1 MPHKTVLRVA
11 KLASFGSIQAS
22 GEHTWRERPTHNA
35 DPELTPLNE
44 DWRGVN
50 CAAAL
55 VEAVQQR
62 VALADQKAERPVLCL
77 EYLVTAHHDAFKE
90 GGGKIDSA
98 DYFADSLKWI
108 EAKHGKEN
116 VVAVNIQ
123 RDELTPHMVAYVV
136 PLVEVEAKT
145 RKRSVVVGK
154 DSEGKQIREVREF
167 KTEGVT
173 RLSAAEF
180 VNGREKLRH
189 LQTDF
194 AQSVGVKHGL
204 ERGVEG
210 SKAKHQTVK
219 QFYAKLNDTEK
230 VFNVAKSK
238 ASRVDELEKQAL
250 IRQAA
255 DEKIKAGIQGLQKQ
269 VETLTKHAEIA
280 AKDKAFT
287 LQALDGLK
295 NVPTAA
301 LPKIID
307 EMKKRLPSE
316 AEKGKNSPSQT
327 AHRER

>member
-1 MPHKTVLRVA
+1 MPHKTVLRVT
-11 KLASFGSIQAS
+11 KLTTVGNIKAS
-22 GEHTWRERPTHNA
+22 GEHNWRERATHNA
-35 DPELTPLNE
+35 DPELTPFNE

-50 CAAAL
+50 CSADL

-62 VALADQKAERPVLCL
+62 IALADQKAERPVLCL
-77 EYLVTAHHDAFKE
+77 EYVITAHHDAFKE
-90 GGGKIDSA
+90 GGGKVDSSE
-98 DYFADSLKWI
+98 YFADSLKWL
-108 EAKHGKEN
+108 EVKHGKEN

-154 DSEGKQIREVREF
+154 DAEGKQIRELREF

-180 VNGREKLRH
+180 VNGREKLSH

-194 AQSVGVKHGL
+194 AQSVGIKHGL
-204 ERGVEG
+204 ERGIEG

-219 QFYAKLNDTEK
+219 QFYAKLNETEK
-230 VFNVAKSK
+230 VFNVAKNK
-238 ASRVDELEKQAL
+238 ASRVDELEKQGA

-255 DEKIKAGIQGLQKQ
+255 DEGIKAGIQALQKQ
-269 VETLTKHAEIA
+269 VASLTKQAEIA

-287 LQALDGLK
+287 LENLEKLK
-295 NVPTAA
+295 SVPPAA
-301 LPKIID
+301 LPKILD

-316 AEKGKNSPSQT
+316 AAPPKTPAQTPQKG
-327 AHRER
+327 R

>member
-11 KLASFGSIQAS
+11 KLASFGNIQAS
-22 GEHTWRERPTHNA
+22 GEHTWRERSTHNA
-35 DPELTPLNE
+35 DPKLTPLNE

-50 CAAAL
+50 YAADL

-90 GGGKIDSA
+90 GGGKTDSA
-98 DYFADSLKWI
+98 DYFADSLRWI

-154 DSEGKQIREVREF
+154 DAEGKQIREVREF

-180 VNGREKLRH
+180 VNGREKLRD

-204 ERGVEG
+204 ERGVQG

-219 QFYAKLNDTEK
+219 QFYAKLSDTEK
-230 VFNVAKSK
+230 VYNVVKNK

-255 DEKIKAGIQGLQKQ
+255 EEKIKADIKGLQKQ
-269 VETLTKHAEIA
+269 VETLTKQAEIA

-287 LQALDGLK
+287 LNCLEAFK
-295 NVPTAA
+295 TANPVA
-301 LPKIID
+301 LPKLLD

-316 AEKGKNSPSQT
+316 AENGKNSPSQT